1 MTERKKYKIS
11 PKIKVNFFKDKSD
24 QRKNSQAHTS
34 SHFKRIKKNVIKNIK
49 MSIARASIVVKKILS
64 YQELSFEQFQSTLI
78 HSSFFLL
85 FYYMK
90 NFSFPLFPTLAHSQ
104 FVFNKFQSFL
114 IYCVNWVAEK
124 L

>member
-85 FYYMK
+85 F
-90 NFSFPLFPTLAHSQ
+90 LLH
-104 FVFNKFQSFL
+104 
-114 IYCVNWVAEK
+114 EK
-124 L
+124 LFLSSFSHSRSLAICIQQISVIFDLLCKLGG